1 MYKASYE
8 NRQKSELCRV
18 LDHLNVDVDE
28 LTKRILTDGRPAGC
42 GIRECLLKPTVNSLF
57 GVEREVKATIKDFS
71 NVDESYTE

>member
-42 GIRECLLKPTVNSLF
+42 GIRECLLKPTVNSLLVLK
-57 GVEREVKATIKDFS
+57 GKLKLL
-71 NVDESYTE
+71 